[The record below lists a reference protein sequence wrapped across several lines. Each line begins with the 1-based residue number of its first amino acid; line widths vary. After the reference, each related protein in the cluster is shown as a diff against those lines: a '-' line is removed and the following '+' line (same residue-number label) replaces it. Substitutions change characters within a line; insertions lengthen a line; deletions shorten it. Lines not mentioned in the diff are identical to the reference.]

1 MCDLPACWSQ
11 VFPVISS
18 VIHVMLVTYH
28 ALFKITEKLLWK
40 RLTCFISGQ
49 DCSQQASSKAS
60 SLSFPQ
66 LCDREERRTN
76 SPRIKNS

>member
-28 ALFKITEKLLWK
+28 ALFKSTEKLLWK

-49 DCSQQASSKAS
+49 DCSTASVLQGLLPGDKLPFSLLS
-60 SLSFPQ
+60 STL
-66 LCDREERRTN
+66 
-76 SPRIKNS
+76 